1 MNSEANSITVQ
12 IKYKDLEK
20 TFSGNMEEVWLSV
33 NKLFMEFI
41 PSLEIAQRLMLKVD
55 LQKLAKD
62 CEDIIALSKEGPTIL
77 ASRNKLTDNE
87 TLSLWLLAYYM
98 GNQLGMLK
106 SDAVSKEE
114 LQAKLGKNA
123 KITSTR
129 IGELVKNE
137 TAARTADE
145 KYKITIFGVFQIQKE
160 TLPRIKAKM
169 GI

>member
-1 MNSEANSITVQ
+1 
-12 IKYKDLEK
+12 
-20 TFSGNMEEVWLSV
+20 
-33 NKLFMEFI
+33 
-41 PSLEIAQRLMLKVD
+41 MLKVD

-137 TAARTADE
+137 TAVRTADE